1 MPFFNLD
8 NEDFIG
14 PAKVLT
20 PDVLVFNGVVQIID
34 TVLDFNSTILE
45 VWDWIIYIFMINK
58 DKI

>member
-45 VWDWIIYIFMINK
+45 VWD
-58 DKI
+58 